1 MSQVTAVTEIR
12 TALKAAR
19 TAWATYTLEVEY
31 DGLAMV
37 DLSTQVNP
45 YMRCDIVFLD
55 GHQLDMN
62 AQPLAVQ
69 YGQVHIA
76 ACVKI
81 GQSEATLKAMSLL
94 DHFMPYIERKDWAL
108 VRTHVAAAHAPYD
121 EKGWKCWPLLVPF
134 WYQRLAS

>member
-1 MSQVTAVTEIR
+1 MSQTTAVTDIR

-19 TAWATYTLEVEY
+19 IAWPSYTLEIEY
-31 DGLAMV
+31 DGLSSV
-37 DLSTQVNP
+37 DLSTQINP
-45 YMRCDIVFLD
+45 YATCEIVFLD

-69 YGQVHIA
+69 YGQIHFA

-81 GQSEATLKAMSLL
+81 GQNEATLKATRLL
-94 DHFMPYIERKDWAL
+94 DHFTTYLERKNWSL
-108 VRTHVAAAHAPYD
+108 VRTHVAAAHASYD

-134 WYQRLAS
+134 WYQRIAS

>member
-1 MSQVTAVTEIR
+1 MSTVTAITEIR

-19 TAWATYTLEVEY
+19 QAWSTYTLEVEY
-31 DGLAMV
+31 DGLSTV

-45 YMRCDIVFLD
+45 YVACEIIFLD

-69 YGQVHIA
+69 YGQIHIS

-81 GQSEATLKAMSLL
+81 GQNEATLKAARLI
-94 DHFMPYIERKDWAL
+94 DHFTPYLELKDWAL
-108 VRTHVAAAHAPYD
+108 VRTHAAAAHASYD
-121 EKGWKCWPLLVPF
+121 EKGWKHWPLLVPF
-134 WYQRLAS
+134 WYQRIAS